1 MRVSVRIAT
10 PADLPS
16 LLQLMR
22 GYYRDDGLLFELDGA
37 AAVMSR
43 LLAEPQWG
51 FVLVLDT
58 PGSLIGYV
66 AVCIGF
72 SLELGGNDA
81 FIDEVFVASEHR
93 RCGYGRRLLEAAAS
107 QATLIG
113 VRALHLE
120 VDRGNAAARALYAS
134 LGFTVRDRYFLM
146 TRSLS

>member
-1 MRVSVRIAT
+1 MRASVRLAA

-22 GYYRDDGLLFELDGA
+22 GYYRDDGLPFDVDRA

-51 FVLVLDT
+51 FVLILDLA
-58 PGSLIGYV
+58 GSLLGYV

-81 FIDEVFVASEHR
+81 FIDELFVAPEHR
-93 RCGYGRRLLEAAAS
+93 RIGNGRRLLEAAAS
-107 QATLIG
+107 HAKAVD

-120 VDRGNAAARALYAS
+120 VDRGNGAACALYGS
-134 LGFTVRDRYFLM
+134 LGFALRDRYFLM

>member
-1 MRVSVRIAT
+1 MRASVRLAT
-10 PADLPS
+10 PADLPAV
-16 LLQLMR
+16 LELMR
-22 GYYRDDGLLFELDGA
+22 GYYRDDGLPFDHDRA

-51 FVLVLDT
+51 FVLVLDS
-58 PGSLIGYV
+58 PGALLGYV

-81 FIDEVFVASEHR
+81 FIDEVFVAPEHR
-93 RCGYGRRLLEAAAS
+93 RLGLGRRLLEAAAS
-107 QATLIG
+107 HATWTN

-134 LGFTVRDRYFLM
+134 LGFLPRDRYFLM
-146 TRSLS
+146 TRCLT